1 MASAGV
7 NVLRYSVLG
16 AGVIYGALHQSVL
29 SSAAKNSLIQKEYDQ
44 KVALIARAK
53 AEYLNK
59 TSGSNQKIVGNNAI
73 FDPESPKFDLEA
85 YINKVT
91 TDGY

>member
-16 AGVIYGALHQSVL
+16 AGVVYGFLHQSKL
-29 SSAAKNSLIQKEYDQ
+29 SSAAKHSAIQKEYDH
-44 KVALIARAK
+44 KVALITQAK
-53 AEYLNK
+53 AEYLK
-59 TSGSNQKIVGNNAI
+59 RTAPSNPKAASNTAI

-85 YINKVT
+85 YINKIS
-91 TDGY
+91 TDGH